1 MSVVRWTLP
10 IAASLLVG
18 ACGTY
23 VPEIQEVSAI
33 SETGQVKS
41 VGTSQLLIHAIVD
54 SIHCELRNAV
64 TDVIDEDKK
73 VAKLNPGGR
82 RSAPW
87 LDGWVA
93 QIGLTL
99 TVEEKTSLN
108 PTVLWSPLSPVTS
121 VFTLAGGGTL
131 SSDAT
136 RIDKLGYLY
145 TVRELYALRNCP
157 RDRIVENSKAP
168 VGSLLIQ
175 SDLKLREWLFDQIF
189 NVGTGEYA
197 VPTAI
202 TTPLKQNVISHEV
215 KFEVISTGTLNPAW
229 KLTRVALNQSSTLF
243 STTRDRTHD
252 LVITFGPIDPATK
265 GLTGAAAAEYLA
277 SRIGGAIGDN
287 VKTTQ

>member
-1 MSVVRWTLP
+1 MSAVRWLVP
-10 IAASLLVG
+10 VFASLLVG

-23 VPEIQEVSAI
+23 VPEIQEVSNL
-33 SETGQVKS
+33 SETGQVLS
-41 VGTSQLLIHAIVD
+41 VGTSQLLVQAIVD

-64 TDVIDEDKK
+64 TNVIDEDKS

-82 RSAPW
+82 RSAAW
-87 LDGWVA
+87 LDKWVA

-108 PTVLWSPLSPVTS
+108 PAVLWSPLSPITS

-145 TVRELYALRNCP
+145 TVRELYALGECP
-157 RDRIVENSKAP
+157 KDRIVQNSKAP
-168 VGSLLIQ
+168 TGSLLIQ
-175 SDLKLREWLFDQIF
+175 SDLKLREWLFDQVF
-189 NVGTGEYA
+189 NVATGEYS

-202 TTPLKQNVISHEV
+202 TTPLKQNVLSHEV
-215 KFEVISTGTLNPAW
+215 KFEVVTTGTLTPAW
-229 KLTRVALNQSSTLF
+229 KLTRVTFNQTGTLF
-243 STTRDRTHD
+243 SATRDRTHD

-265 GLTGAAAAEYLA
+265 GLAGPAAAEYLA
-277 SRIGGAIGDN
+277 SRIGSALGDN
-287 VKTTQ
+287 VKLTP